1 MRSWAG
7 FLRSRPALIVS
18 RLILGGVFIYASVD
32 KIAHPDQFAEIVYNY
47 KLMPGMTVNIM
58 AIVLPWVEMV
68 AGLFLVLGVWV
79 KDSAAI
85 LGALL
90 LVFIGAIGVNLARG
104 LDFDCGCFSTAA
116 SHKSASIM
124 LIVRDLVLLLPVAH
138 LIWFVPGR
146 QTSSTQTPPDRT
158 ARI

>member
-1 MRSWAG
+1 MAG

-18 RLILGGVFIYASVD
+18 RLILGGIFIYASID

-47 KLMPGMTVNIM
+47 KLMPGMTVNVM

-68 AGLFLVLGVWV
+68 AGLFLVLGLWI

-90 LVFIGAIGVNLARG
+90 LVFIGAIGINLARG
-104 LDFDCGCFSTAA
+104 LDFDCGCFSTAG
-116 SHKSASIM
+116 HKNASIL
-124 LIVRDLVLLLPVAH
+124 LIVRDLVLLLPVVH
-138 LIWFVPGR
+138 LMWFAPK
-146 QTSSTQTPPDRT
+146 PPEPQVL
-158 ARI
+158 ARG